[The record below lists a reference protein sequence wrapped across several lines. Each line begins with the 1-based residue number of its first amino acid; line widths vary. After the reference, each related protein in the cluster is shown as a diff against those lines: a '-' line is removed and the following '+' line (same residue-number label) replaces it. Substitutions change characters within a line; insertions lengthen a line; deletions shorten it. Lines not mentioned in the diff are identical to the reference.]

1 MSLWLFRTKQTP
13 SFQIPGGHSPRCFNS
28 CLWDTLVNP
37 RGCTGVRGSTFFWDG
52 GWDLLSS
59 SLLLPHGSEQ
69 LPGKASQHREGLC
82 WPVPRRRVAG
92 AQSCPLPFPLTSQV
106 SCRKQEQGYGAGRMK
121 AAGTTH
127 PTPLPCPRGLPS
139 PWGLLRSS
147 CSAGE
152 QGWGLLAGNHRK
164 GSSEESFLHLPFP
177 ARGSH
182 SKPTCAQSSLLLA
195 PAPSPSFLHCPAL
208 GQKGSERDKDMK
220 KQDFSLEK
228 PTLACTVLAEKF
240 PWKNGSLGNTSTHF
254 PESGAAFGVTE
265 AVGSKALLPGPPYQ
279 GGQNSLE
286 QPQKVT
292 IQSGIGNVA
301 LGAAS
306 PGCGGTEDTD
316 KAAGCDGN
324 MDLSP
329 VLPHIINLLWNP
341 HPICS
346 FPSPGMG
353 GIQPKGGNTVLV
365 EVMTSKSQP
374 VPRP

>member
-1 MSLWLFRTKQTP
+1 MEAG
-13 SFQIPGGHSPRCFNS
+13 ICFLAAS
-28 CLWDTLVNP
+28 C
-37 RGCTGVRGSTFFWDG
+37 SHMEA
-52 GWDLLSS
+52 SS
-59 SLLLPHGSEQ
+59 SLEKPPST
-69 LPGKASQHREGLC
+69 GKGCAGQSLAAG
-82 WPVPRRRVAG
+82 WPVPRAALFPSRSPPRSAAGNRRRQLAAG
-92 AQSCPLPFPLTSQV
+92 
-106 SCRKQEQGYGAGRMK
+106 QEQGYGAGRMK
-121 AAGTTH
+121 AAGITH
-127 PTPLPCPRGLPS
+127 PRPLPCPRGLPS
-139 PWGLLRSS
+139 PLGLLRSS

-164 GSSEESFLHLPFP
+164 GSSEESSLHLPFP

-195 PAPSPSFLHCPAL
+195 PAPSPSFLRCPAL
-208 GQKGSERDKDMK
+208 GQKGSETDKDMK

-254 PESGAAFGVTE
+254 PELGAAFGVTE

-286 QPQKVT
+286 QPQNVT
-292 IQSGIGNVA
+292 IQSGMGNVA

-329 VLPHIINLLWNP
+329 VLPPIINLLWNP

-353 GIQPKGGNTVLV
+353 GIQRVGT
-365 EVMTSKSQP
+365 Q
-374 VPRP
+374 RWWR